1 MIVYVYILSQ
11 AHPPIEAPPIFLL
24 RFHPDLL
31 PVYYNNNK
39 NYKVSVALT
48 GKCYAL

>member
-1 MIVYVYILSQ
+1 MDQLICNKAVCVIVYVYILSQ

-31 PVYYNNNK
+31 R
-39 NYKVSVALT
+39 L
-48 GKCYAL
+48 LQ